1 MNPWLTASLIAM
13 ANFGLWGLFTKLA
26 VDHIDAKSA
35 FFYQTIGAA
44 VVGLLGLYIIGLKP
58 MVDTRGII
66 FGLLTGA
73 SYSLGCLFFFF
84 PASRGNIMTVV
95 TLTALYPIVTIIL
108 SYLFFHDV
116 VSLRQSAGI
125 ILAIT
130 AMYLFAS

>member
-1 MNPWLTASLIAM
+1 MTPWITASLIALG
-13 ANFGLWGLFTKLA
+13 NFGLWGLFTKLA
-26 VDHIDAKSA
+26 VNHIDAKSA

-73 SYSLGCLFFFF
+73 AYSLGCLFFFF
-84 PASRGNIMTVV
+84 AASRGNIVTVV

-108 SYLFFHDV
+108 SFLFFHDV
-116 VSLRQSAGI
+116 ITMRQSLGV
-125 ILAIT
+125 ILAVT